1 MIKGALSSSPTIA
14 AAGRPAAEVADA
26 AAAATAFPCDDAE
39 VLSNAAAAAEGD
51 AAAAV
56 DQVVVIK
63 PVSAV
68 FTSESRIG

>member
-26 AAAATAFPCDDAE
+26 VAASAFPCDDAE
-39 VLSNAAAAAEGD
+39 VLSNAAAAD
-51 AAAAV
+51 D